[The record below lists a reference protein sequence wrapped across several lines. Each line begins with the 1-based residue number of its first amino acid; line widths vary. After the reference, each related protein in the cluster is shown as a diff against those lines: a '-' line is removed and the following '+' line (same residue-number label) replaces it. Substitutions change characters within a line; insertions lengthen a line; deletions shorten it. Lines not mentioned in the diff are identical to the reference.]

1 MRPAC
6 CVLRPAPQNV
16 RDASR
21 AQGAARRTQDG
32 EPLTELLDLLFRWTH
47 VIAGI
52 MWIGNSLLFNWL
64 DRNLR
69 PPTSGAP
76 DAQGDIW
83 LIHSGGFYLVEK
95 TSLAGRPLPVPLHW
109 FKWQAYTTW
118 MTGVAL
124 LIVVYYAGGRA
135 VLADPG
141 IAPIGHG
148 TAIAV
153 AVGSLIGGWL
163 LYDTLW
169 RHVATR
175 APAVA
180 AVLSIAGLVSIVVAL
195 TGLLNGRAAFLHVGA
210 MLGTIMAANVMS
222 VIMPSQD
229 VLVTAA
235 REGRTPDAA
244 VAAAA
249 KTRSIHNNYLTF
261 PVIVLMLSSHFPS
274 LYGHRWNWLILLVL
288 IGVGAAVRHI
298 MNVRFTYRR
307 WVPALAGTVAT
318 ASVVLYLLVAYGG
331 RRAGA
336 STPVALA
343 ATDSVTFA
351 EVRTVIDRRCAAC
364 HSRQPSDLSFG
375 VAPGGVAFDTPAT
388 IAAQASRIRERAVVT
403 QTMPPANKTRITQA
417 ERALLGRWVE
427 RGAVVR

>member
-1 MRPAC
+1 
-6 CVLRPAPQNV
+6 V
-16 RDASR
+16 
-21 AQGAARRTQDG
+21 
-32 EPLTELLDLLFRWTH
+32 TELLDLAFRWTH

-109 FKWQAYTTW
+109 FKWQAYTTL

-135 VLADPG
+135 VLVDPAV
-141 IAPIGHG
+141 APIGHG
-148 TAIAV
+148 AAIAV

-180 AVLSIAGLVSIVVAL
+180 AVLSIAGLASIVVAL

-210 MLGTIMAANVMS
+210 VLGTIMAANVMS

-229 VLVTAA
+229 VLVTAV
-235 REGRTPDAA
+235 REGRPPDPA

-331 RRAGA
+331 GRADA

-364 HSRQPSDLSFG
+364 HSRQPSDISFG
-375 VAPGGVAFDTPAT
+375 VAPGGVAFDTPAA
-388 IAAQASRIRERAVVT
+388 IAAQAARIRERAVVT
-403 QTMPPANKTRITQA
+403 QTMPPGNKTRITER
-417 ERALLGRWVE
+417 ERAILARWIDQ
-427 RGAVVR
+427 GASVR

>member
-1 MRPAC
+1 MTPR
-6 CVLRPAPQNV
+6 L
-16 RDASR
+16 
-21 AQGAARRTQDG
+21 
-32 EPLTELLDLLFRWTH
+32 LELLDLAFRWTH

-118 MTGVAL
+118 LTGTAL
-124 LIVVYYAGGRA
+124 LIVVYYGGGRA
-135 VLADPG
+135 LLADP
-141 IAPIGHG
+141 AVASIGHG
-148 TAIAV
+148 VAIAV
-153 AVGSLIGGWL
+153 AVGSIVSGWL

-169 RHVATR
+169 RTVAPT

-180 AVLSIAGLVSIVVAL
+180 GALSIVGLVSIVVAL
-195 TGLLNGRAAFLHVGA
+195 TSLLSGRAAFLHVGA
-210 MLGTIMAANVMS
+210 MLGTIMAANVAS

-229 VLVTAA
+229 VLVAA
-235 REGRTPDAA
+235 VRDGRTPDAG

-249 KTRSIHNNYLTF
+249 KTRSIHNNYLAF
-261 PVIVLMLSSHFPS
+261 PVIVLMVSSHFPS
-274 LYGHRWNWLILLVL
+274 LYGQVWNWLILLVL
-288 IGVGAAVRHI
+288 VATGAAVRHM

-307 WVPALAGTVAT
+307 WVPALAATVGT
-318 ASVVLYLLVAYGG
+318 ASVALYLLVAHGDN
-331 RRAGA
+331 RATA
-336 STPVALA
+336 SPVALA

-351 EVRTVIDRRCAAC
+351 DVRTVIDRRCAAC
-364 HSRQPSDLSFG
+364 HSRHPSDASFG
-375 VAPGGVAFDTPAT
+375 IAPGGVTFDTPAE
-388 IAAQASRIRERAVVT
+388 IVASAARIRERAIVT
-403 QTMPPANKTRITQA
+403 QTMPPANKTRITER
-417 ERALLGRWVE
+417 ERALLARWVE
-427 RGAVVR
+427 SGAGMR